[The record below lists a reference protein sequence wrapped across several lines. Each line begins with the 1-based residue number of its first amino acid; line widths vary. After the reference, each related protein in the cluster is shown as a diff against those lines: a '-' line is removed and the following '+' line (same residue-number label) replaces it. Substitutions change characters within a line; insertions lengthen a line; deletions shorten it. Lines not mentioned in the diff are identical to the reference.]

1 MPATHPTASHCLT
14 GSTTRRGG
22 ATPGTR
28 VKGRVLYQPQPQPS
42 LQGAFLVANAIVGT
56 LAAHAVSVPLPRDT
70 LNHHDKAAWTHR
82 SALRRTHGD
91 VHTVVDAS
99 RESTCSRSRAS
110 AAPLSSPRTSSP
122 ASSRGSQCVTQQAP
136 RPDVWQR
143 RQDVRAVASRNDL
156 LQARLNVCRAATRV
170 QRVDLQERRPRTE
183 AGAAEGQLRA
193 TRARAAG
200 LSVGADWS
208 SRADRGGPRETSNDK
223 DRAALRRI
231 ALWRHVD

>member
-1 MPATHPTASHCLT
+1 MDAPERPQTHARRCAHRCRRQQRVDVFTIT
-14 GSTTRRGG
+14 GFRR
-22 ATPGTR
+22 A
-28 VKGRVLYQPQPQPS
+28 
-42 LQGAFLVANAIVGT
+42 AFL
-56 LAAHAVSVPLPRDT
+56 S
-70 LNHHDKAAWTHR
+70 
-82 SALRRTHGD
+82 RT
-91 VHTVVDAS
+91 
-99 RESTCSRSRAS
+99 
-110 AAPLSSPRTSSP
+110 SP
-122 ASSRGSQCVTQQAP
+122 ASSRGSRRVTQQAP